1 MNGRNERKP
10 NAIVTPQSNYN
21 AFVLVSGERFAAE
34 EEVFHLIL
42 ADLRL
47 ELKALFRDR

>member
-1 MNGRNERKP
+1 MNDRNERKP
-10 NAIVTPQSNYN
+10 HAIVTPQSNYD
-21 AFVLVSGERFAAE
+21 AFVLLERFAAG
-34 EEVFHLIL
+34 EEVFHLIS